1 MKGCPIKSGDDRFH
15 VGRVPAAEAS
25 MKGRPIKS
33 GDGRPAR
40 HHHRAVHAS
49 IKGRPIKSGDLT
61 TGTAEL
67 ITDEVPR

>member
-1 MKGCPIKSGDDRFH
+1 
-15 VGRVPAAEAS
+15 

-33 GDGRPAR
+33 GGGRPAR